1 MITLDMMLP
10 FCSDDECRYAISK
23 PFTIGEW
30 TYATDGKV
38 MLRVP
43 SSAVNV
49 PQDADFNPPNA
60 AVIFKFHDWENKD
73 GYNSIPEIPEWPA
86 TIVCKHCEGFGIIEC
101 SHCGSM
107 VECTS
112 CGGEGETEPF
122 PLPMLVGDVLFNVKY
137 LMLLA
142 TLPGVKVRRG
152 SNPADKLATFI
163 FDGGDGV
170 LMGFKTEKETLNTDT
185 LRELLSGFTKDQISD
200 AGRIAARKHIERLE
214 ALIS

>member
-1 MITLDMMLP
+1 MITKEMMLP
-10 FCSDDECRYAISK
+10 FCSDDETK
-23 PFTIGEW
+23 FTLHQPFTVGQW

-38 MLRVP
+38 VLRVP
-43 SSAVNV
+43 SADVNIEQEQNAKV
-49 PQDADFNPPNA
+49 PNA
-60 AVIFKFHDWENKD
+60 AVIIQFHDWENKT
-73 GYNSIPEIPEWPA
+73 GYDNLPEIPEWPS
-86 TIVCKHCEGFGIIEC
+86 TIICKACEGFEMIEC

-107 VECTS
+107 VECKS

-137 LMLLA
+137 LRLLA

-185 LRELLSGFTKDQISD
+185 LRELLCGFTKDQISD
-200 AGRIAARKHIERLE
+200 AGRIAARNHIAQLE
-214 ALIS
+214 ELI